1 MKRVEFIEKV
11 LLVVLKREI
20 HRADCVIGR
29 RKLEFYPY
37 VEVVTLKFNG
47 VINTYVM
54 GILTEYFSI
63 CVVDGE
69 VCLSGVRNQTCI
81 LQALGIKLT

>member
-20 HRADCVIGR
+20 HRTDYVIGR
-29 RKLEFYPY
+29 RKMEFYPY
-37 VEVVTLKFNG
+37 NEVVTFSLKG
-47 VINTYVM
+47 VVNSYIM
-54 GILTEYFSI
+54 RILSEHFSI

-69 VCLSGVRNQTCI
+69 VCLSGVRNQIYI
-81 LQALGIKLT
+81 LAALGIKLT